1 MTTTHG
7 SHGRA
12 SFRLRDPRLAT
23 LDDAIEWLREHWDN
37 QRTAPTRL
45 TQNDT
50 EGALGGLRYSGAFSA
65 TLGWSPTA
73 AHRVTFGVICSH
85 PMSRGRGEDCPEC
98 QGAGVKDQTSDRYPY
113 PMSSALHALR
123 RVVTRRGQI
132 PALTVVYALA
142 TSAFRP
148 KVALQLL
155 PGADEAVLLG
165 AIRQLFHHYQAGP
178 VTTTSW
184 VDLSDSQRQA
194 VLTGEGLAD
203 VA

>member
-1 MTTTHG
+1 MTQTHG
-7 SHGRA
+7 SHARA
-12 SFRLRDPRLAT
+12 NLRLRDPRLAT
-23 LDDAIEWLREHWDN
+23 LDDALDWLRENWDN

-50 EGALGGLRYSGAFSA
+50 EGELGGLRFSGAFSA

-73 AHRVTFGVICSH
+73 AHRVTFAAICSH

-113 PMSSALHALR
+113 PMSTALHALR
-123 RVVTRRGQI
+123 KVVTRSGQI
-132 PALTVVYALA
+132 PALAIIFALA
-142 TSAFRP
+142 SSAFRP
-148 KVALQLL
+148 KVAMQLL
-155 PGADEAVLLG
+155 GTNDEAVLLG

-178 VTTTSW
+178 VITTSW
-184 VDLSDSQRQA
+184 VDLSDSQRNA
-194 VLTGEGLAD
+194 VSEGLAS